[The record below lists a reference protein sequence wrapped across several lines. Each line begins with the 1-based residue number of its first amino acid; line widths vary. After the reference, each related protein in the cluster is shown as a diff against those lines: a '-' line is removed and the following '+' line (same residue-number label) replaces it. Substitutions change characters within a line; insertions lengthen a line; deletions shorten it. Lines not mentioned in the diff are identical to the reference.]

1 MEGRK
6 RSSLPIIILILI
18 IVLAVRITSGYN
30 KLIVMNEAVES
41 SWAEVENQ
49 LTRRA
54 SLIPNL
60 LETVKGYA
68 GHEKEVIKNISDA
81 RTGYSS
87 ASSPEEYAR
96 ANEDFT
102 KAINNLN
109 LVVENYPDLKAN
121 ENFKDLQVEL
131 AGTEN
136 RISVARMRYNEEV
149 KGYNSKIKSFP
160 TNISAKIFG
169 FQPKEYFEASESDK
183 EVPKIEF

>member
-6 RSSLPIIILILI
+6 RSSLPIIILVL
-18 IVLAVRITSGYN
+18 VLLLAVRMTSGYN
-30 KLIVMNEAVES
+30 KLVVMNEGVES

-81 RTGYSS
+81 RSGYSS
-87 ASSPEEYAR
+87 ATSPKEYAK
-96 ANEDFT
+96 ANEDFSR
-102 KAINNLN
+102 AINNLN

-149 KGYNSKIKSFP
+149 KSYNTNIRKFP
-160 TNISAKIFG
+160 NNISAKIFG
-169 FQPKEYFEASESDK
+169 FQAKEYFEASESDK